1 MTGPEPADPR
11 SIMVQSNNIVGHY
24 TGCSG
29 QVVFPVA
36 PHGICLRGVSNPGR
50 EIARK
55 GCYALQWLNPHG
67 WGTALP
73 SPAENEHVLLSGA
86 LAEPA
91 TAELVARIRA
101 LLVNG
106 RYEELGQ
113 IAGELVG
120 CLVTSKKIYL
130 FKSIM
135 GNSSTIFFRRSGDTV
150 RWSTNPADLVEDP
163 DAEIDRAAVWR
174 CCRGGGPFIYRS
186 MDRVRP
192 GQVVILEQHRTTT
205 VEYDRI
211 TPMALPHR
219 TTLPEYAEIAYEL
232 LLDAVRPYAGSG
244 RVGVLLSGGIDSSSV
259 LTALVDAGADV
270 IAYHLNTDDQL
281 ADESAYARAVCE
293 HLNVPLVSILTD
305 NGAGYLSR
313 SWDFP
318 HPYSHTGY
326 RYLEQAA
333 ERVADDGVTFLATG
347 REGDILFGPL
357 HYGVHDILFGDLCW
371 REKQEMM
378 CGLLASRWQLS
389 HILKSCISNT
399 SLLEG
404 SMPIGENARRSDFL
418 APILGMSDEMGE
430 MIDFNFMAQELT
442 MDLTLFRARGILL
455 CSPMGSKDL
464 RRLSMRLPNA
474 YRWIPFQG
482 RVIDKPVL
490 RMMLARRLPD
500 FIWRRGGRSWLNSP
514 PQSYALRHFQSLREL
529 IGSPGSHLIRTGLV
543 NPALLAKTLG
553 HPVSLRRNAE
563 ALICS
568 AMIELFLQGME
579 KRFGRAWKGPRDAP
593 AFAS

>member
-1 MTGPEPADPR
+1 MIHG
-11 SIMVQSNNIVGHY
+11 NKIVGDY

-29 QVVFPVA
+29 QVVFSDTPN
-36 PHGICLRGVSNPGR
+36 GIRLRGVSDPGR
-50 EIARK
+50 EIVRK
-55 GCYALQWLNPHG
+55 GCYALQWLNPRG
-67 WGTALP
+67 SGAVLP
-73 SPAENEHVLLSGA
+73 SPAEHEHVLLSGV

-91 TAELVARIRA
+91 TAELAVRIRA
-101 LLVNG
+101 ALVNG
-106 RYEELGQ
+106 RYEDLGQ

-135 GNSSTIFFRRSGDTV
+135 GNSSTIFFRRSGGAV
-150 RWSTNPADLVEDP
+150 RWSTSPADLVEDP
-163 DAEIDRAAVWR
+163 DTDIDRAAIAR
-174 CCRGGGPFIYRS
+174 CCRGEGPFIYHS
-186 MDRVRP
+186 IDRVRP
-192 GQVVILEQHRTTT
+192 GQVVVLEQHRTTV

-211 TPMALPHR
+211 TPMALPRR
-219 TTLPEYAEIAYEL
+219 TTLPEYAEITYKL

-270 IAYHLNTDDQL
+270 IAYHLDTDDQL

-293 HLNVPLVSILTD
+293 HLEVPLVSIPTD
-305 NGAGYLSR
+305 NGASYLSR

-326 RYLEQAA
+326 RHLEQAA
-333 ERVADDGVTFLATG
+333 ERVAEDGVTFLLTG
-347 REGDILFGPL
+347 REGDILFGPAYY
-357 HYGVHDILFGDLCW
+357 HYGMRDVLFGDLRW
-371 REKQEMM
+371 REKQEML
-378 CGLLASRWQLS
+378 CGVLSSRWQLS
-389 HILKSCISNT
+389 NILKSCLSNS
-399 SLLEG
+399 SLVEG

-418 APILGMSDEMGE
+418 APMLGTSNEK
-430 MIDFNFMAQELT
+430 IDYDFMAQEST
-442 MDLTLFRARGILL
+442 MDLTLFRPRGVLL

-482 RVIDKPVL
+482 RLIDKPVL

-500 FIWRRGGRSWLNSP
+500 LIWRRGGRSWLNSP
-514 PQSYALRHFQSLREL
+514 PQSYALRYSQPLREL
-529 IGSPGSHLIRTGLV
+529 IGSSGSHLVRTGIV

-553 HPVSLRRNAE
+553 QPLSVRRNAE

-568 AMIELFLQGME
+568 AMVELFLRSME
-579 KRFGRAWKGPRDAP
+579 NRLGTAWKGSQDAP
-593 AFAS
+593 ALAS

>member
-1 MTGPEPADPR
+1 
-11 SIMVQSNNIVGHY
+11 MVHGNHIVGDY

-29 QVVFPVA
+29 QVVFSDA
-36 PHGICLRGVSNPGR
+36 PNGIRFRGVSHRGR
-50 EIARK
+50 ETARK

-67 WGTALP
+67 RGPALP

-91 TAELVARIRA
+91 TAELAARIRA
-101 LLVNG
+101 VLVNG
-106 RYEELGQ
+106 RYEDLGQ

-120 CLVTSKKIYL
+120 CLVTAQKIYL
-130 FKSIM
+130 FKSVM

-150 RWSTNPADLVEDP
+150 RWSTDPADLVEDL

-174 CCRGGGPFIYRS
+174 CCRGDGPFIYHAI
-186 MDRVRP
+186 DRVRP
-192 GQVVILEQHRTTT
+192 GQVVVLEQHRTTA
-205 VEYDRI
+205 VEYERI
-211 TPMALPHR
+211 TPMALPRR

-232 LLDAVRPYAGSG
+232 LLDAMRPYAGSG

-293 HLNVPLVSILTD
+293 HLDVPLVSILTD

-313 SWDFP
+313 GWDFP

-333 ERVADDGVTFLATG
+333 ERIADDGVTFVATG

-357 HYGVHDILFGDLCW
+357 HYGVHDILFGDLRW
-371 REKQEMM
+371 REKQEML
-378 CGLLASRWQLS
+378 CGLLSSRWQLP
-389 HILKSCISNT
+389 HILKSCMSNS

-418 APILGMSDEMGE
+418 APMPGMSDEK
-430 MIDFNFMAQELT
+430 IDFNFMAQELT
-442 MDLTLFRARGILL
+442 MDLTLFRPRGILL

-500 FIWRRGGRSWLNSP
+500 LIWRRGGRSWLNSP
-514 PQSYALRHFQSLREL
+514 PQNFALRHLQSLREL
-529 IGSPGSHLIRTGLV
+529 IGSPGSHLVRTGMV
-543 NPALLAKTLG
+543 NPALLAKALG
-553 HPVSLRRNAE
+553 QPVSVRRNAE

-568 AMIELFLQGME
+568 AMVELFLRSME
-579 KRFGRAWKGPRDAP
+579 TRLGIAWKGPQDAP

>member
-1 MTGPEPADPR
+1 
-11 SIMVQSNNIVGHY
+11 MVHGNKVIGGY

-29 QVVFPVA
+29 QIIFPDA
-36 PHGICLRGVSNPGR
+36 PNGILLRGISDPLR
-50 EIARK
+50 ETARQ
-55 GCYALQWLNPHG
+55 GCYALQWLNPHQQSA
-67 WGTALP
+67 ALP

-91 TAELVARIRA
+91 TAELAARIRA
-101 LLVNG
+101 ALVSG
-106 RYEELGQ
+106 RYEDLGQ

-130 FKSIM
+130 FKSIV

-163 DAEIDRAAVWR
+163 DAEIDRAALWR
-174 CCRGGGPFIYRS
+174 CCRAEGPFIYHS
-186 MDRVRP
+186 IHRVQP
-192 GQVVILEQHRTTT
+192 GQVVVLERHRTTT

-211 TPMALPHR
+211 TPMALPRR

-232 LLDAVRPYAGSG
+232 LRDAVRPYAGSG

-259 LTALVDAGADV
+259 LTALVDTGADV
-270 IAYHLNTDDQL
+270 VAYHLNTDDQL

-293 HLNVPLVSILTD
+293 HLKVPLVSIQTD

-313 SWDFP
+313 SWEFP

-326 RYLEQAA
+326 RHLEQAA

-357 HYGVHDILFGDLCW
+357 HYGMRDILLGDLRW
-371 REKQEMM
+371 REKQEM
-378 CGLLASRWQLS
+378 LLGVLSSRWQLPQ
-389 HILKSCISNT
+389 ILKSCISNS

-418 APILGMSDEMGE
+418 TPMPGMSDEK
-430 MIDFNFMAQELT
+430 IDYNFMAQEST
-442 MDLTLFRARGILL
+442 MDLSLFRPRGILL

-464 RRLSMRLPNA
+464 RRLSMRLPSA

-482 RVIDKPVL
+482 RLIDKPVL

-500 FIWRRGGRSWLNSP
+500 LIWRRGGRSWLNSP
-514 PQSYALRHFQSLREL
+514 PQNFVLRHVQPLREL
-529 IGSPGSHLIRTGLV
+529 IGSPDSHLVRTGIV
-543 NPALLAKTLG
+543 DPALLAKTLG
-553 HPVSLRRNAE
+553 HPQSVRRNAE

-568 AMIELFLQGME
+568 AMVELYLRSME
-579 KRFGRAWKGPRDAP
+579 NRLGTAWKGPQYAP

>member
-1 MTGPEPADPR
+1 
-11 SIMVQSNNIVGHY
+11 MVHGNNIVGDY

-29 QVVFPVA
+29 QVVFPDA
-36 PHGICLRGVSNPGR
+36 PNGIRLRGVSNPGR
-50 EIARK
+50 ETAGK

-67 WGTALP
+67 WSTALP
-73 SPAENEHVLLSGA
+73 SPAENEHLLLSSA

-101 LLVNG
+101 VLVNG

-120 CLVTSKKIYL
+120 CLVTAKKIYL

-150 RWSTNPADLVEDP
+150 RWSTNPADLIEDP
-163 DAEIDRAAVWR
+163 DAEIDRSAVWR
-174 CCRGGGPFIYRS
+174 CCRGEGPFIYHS
-186 MDRVRP
+186 IDRVRP
-192 GQVVILEQHRTTT
+192 GQVVVLEQHRTTT

-211 TPMALPHR
+211 TPMALPRR

-244 RVGVLLSGGIDSSSV
+244 RIGVLLSGGIDSSSV

-333 ERVADDGVTFLATG
+333 ERVADDGVTFLVTG

-357 HYGVHDILFGDLCW
+357 HYGVHDILFGDLRW

-378 CGLLASRWQLS
+378 YGLLSSRWQLP
-389 HILKSCISNT
+389 HILKSCISNS

-418 APILGMSDEMGE
+418 APMLGMSDEK
-430 MIDFNFMAQELT
+430 IDFNLMAQELT
-442 MDLTLFRARGILL
+442 MDLTLFRSRGIFL

-482 RVIDKPVL
+482 RLIDKPVL

-514 PQSYALRHFQSLREL
+514 PQNYALRHLQSLREL
-529 IGSPGSHLIRTGLV
+529 IGSPGSQLVRTGMV

-553 HPVSLRRNAE
+553 QPLSVRRNAE

-568 AMIELFLQGME
+568 AMTELFLRGME
-579 KRFGRAWKGPRDAP
+579 KRFGTAWKGPQDAP